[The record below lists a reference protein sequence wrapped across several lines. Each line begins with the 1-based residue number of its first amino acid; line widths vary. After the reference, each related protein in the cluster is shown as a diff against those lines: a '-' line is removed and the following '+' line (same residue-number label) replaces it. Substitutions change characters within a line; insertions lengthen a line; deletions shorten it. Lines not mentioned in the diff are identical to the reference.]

1 MHLTVENTIT
11 INTVNIIIM
20 KQTAFEE
27 DQAAL
32 WSEIVTQNLQ
42 FLGQY
47 IQGMQPAQLA
57 GYTVYIM
64 YVYLVKPGNT

>member
-20 KQTAFEE
+20 KQTAFE

-32 WSEIVTQNLQ
+32 WSEIETQNLQ
-42 FLGQY
+42 FFGQY
-47 IQGMQPAQLA
+47 KAAQLD
-57 GYTVYIM
+57 GLNPTTVYIM